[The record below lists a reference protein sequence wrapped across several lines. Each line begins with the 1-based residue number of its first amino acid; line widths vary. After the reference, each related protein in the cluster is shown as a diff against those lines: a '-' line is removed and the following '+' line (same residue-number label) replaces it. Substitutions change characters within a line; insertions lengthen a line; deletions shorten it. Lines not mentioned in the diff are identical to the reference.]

1 MSFSLVVSV
10 FCIEVDEA
18 RMVRCLTI
26 VFFWYFFSNFFEGG
40 RCSSSNQAQ
49 STGNSILDDF
59 RPSAEKIE
67 KISKNDENKSFDF
80 RDYTFCVL

>member
-1 MSFSLVVSV
+1 MTKKCEKMS
-10 FCIEVDEA
+10 
-18 RMVRCLTI
+18 T
-26 VFFWYFFSNFFEGG
+26 FEGG

-80 RDYTFCVL
+80 RDYTLYILCSLRVSDFVNYMFSISSLLRL